1 VLGWELKVLKIKML
15 LIFNSLIHAYNDMSN
30 SLVLRYSVYV
40 DKSYLYFRSG
50 NLGETYY
57 LDAVIKF
64 LFRIFSNFLHPVL
77 LNNLFLLITLFMS
90 LIITYLI
97 FKKLSKH
104 SVFLNAIFS
113 ILFSLSLYY
122 LFRLI
127 SLTPSMY
134 VTFLISLVVL
144 LLLKKTPPFI
154 LGIVEFVVLS
164 SSNYYGFFIFVLVGI
179 WYFFDLIS
187 KKISLKDFLKKIVLF
202 IAPVLIG
209 ILIFFFPLLK
219 SNLTFS
225 KSYTLENNQRPKNE
239 KTTVYRPLEDWYN
252 LSFRPWYFFI
262 PPKSSVFFGEFSKN
276 INEKIQNT
284 GYYLADDYME
294 EEMAGSYMGW
304 HFLLGLGAVAVILLL
319 KRYKNIEFKTFKT
332 VYENKEM
339 IIRSFFIIFCI
350 LLISG
355 PPSFTIGGVEIY
367 TPTYL
372 LYYIVPVF
380 RTLVRW
386 AVVIYLFVL
395 IINSFLVQDLYNLM
409 KTKLQK
415 ILFILSFLTLNFVI
429 FAIKIPVINI
439 NKPPQEIAFVK
450 EKYPESVPYA
460 VYPKGDYYSIFWII
474 SHEDLLI
481 NPVNFVNYETGFD
494 SNEFSKN
501 LVTQEGIQEFLDKD
515 PKYLIYYPENIS
527 NDDLQ
532 KIAEINPSLKSR
544 ENIYEFFRSN
554 FGDGVVVGESVVF
567 EINK

>member
-1 VLGWELKVLKIKML
+1 MHDIILY
-15 LIFNSLIHAYNDMSN
+15 SYNDMSGFVTAGISEIDPLSTVLIN
-30 SLVLRYSVYV
+30 ILHSLLGPILTNNVFVLLSVLFSFISAYVLFKYIKNTLIKCIFSLLYSLSVY
-40 DKSYLYFRSG
+40 F
-50 NLGETYY
+50 
-57 LDAVIKF
+57 
-64 LFRIFSNFLHPVL
+64 
-77 LNNLFLLITLFMS
+77 
-90 LIITYLI
+90 
-97 FKKLSKH
+97 
-104 SVFLNAIFS
+104 
-113 ILFSLSLYY
+113 

-127 SLTPSMY
+127 SLTPGLY
-134 VTFLISLVVL
+134 FVFFFPII
-144 LLLKKTPPFI
+144 FI
-154 LGIVEFVVLS
+154 LLHEEVRAVFLGVFTLFVLVFS
-164 SSNYYGFFIFVLVGI
+164 TYYGFYILVLIFL
-179 WYFFDLIS
+179 WYVFSFFF
-187 KKISLKDFLKKIVLF
+187 KKIFFKEF
-202 IAPVLIG
+202 IANTSALLIPVIIG
-209 ILIFFFPLLK
+209 VLIFFSSTLINNLPVFGKYKKPTNQEK
-219 SNLTFS
+219 SAGV
-225 KSYTLENNQRPKNE
+225 YR
-239 KTTVYRPLEDWYN
+239 VYRPLEDFYN

-276 INEKIQNT
+276 IHEKIKNT

-304 HFLLGLGAVAVILLL
+304 HFLFGLGTVAVLLLL
-319 KRYKNIEFKTFKT
+319 KKYKNIEFKTFKT

-339 IIRSFFIIFCI
+339 ILKSFFIIFCI

-450 EKYPESVPYA
+450 EKYPGSVPYA

-481 NPVNFVNYETGFD
+481 NPVNYVNYEIGFD
-494 SNEFSKN
+494 SNEFSKK
-501 LVTQEGIQEFLDKD
+501 LITEDGIQEFLNQN

-527 NDDLQ
+527 NDDLE
-532 KIAEINPSLKSR
+532 KIGKTNPNLSSK
-544 ENIYEFFRSN
+544 EDIYEFFKSK
-554 FGDGVVVGESVVF
+554 FGDGVVVGESVIFNVGD
-567 EINK
+567 

>member
-1 VLGWELKVLKIKML
+1 MSRI
-15 LIFNSLIHAYNDMSN
+15 IYSYNDMAWFLITGEGFSN
-30 SLVLRYSVYV
+30 V
-40 DKSYLYFRSG
+40 DFFSYGLFSYLGRLYG
-50 NLGETYY
+50 Y
-57 LDAVIKF
+57 LNANNI
-64 LFRIFSNFLHPVL
+64 LIIFT
-77 LNNLFLLITLFMS
+77 LFLTFVLCHLLFSKIHISSNLTMILSLLYTLTVS
-90 LIITYLI
+90 LIFRFI
-97 FKKLSKH
+97 
-104 SVFLNAIFS
+104 SVTPG
-113 ILFSLSLYY
+113 LYFIY
-122 LFRLI
+122 FIPL
-127 SLTPSMY
+127 
-134 VTFLISLVVL
+134 VL
-144 LLLKKTPPFI
+144 LLFLNKPPSLFI
-154 LGIVEFVVLS
+154 GLIILIIFS
-164 SSNYYGFFIFVLVGI
+164 FSNYYGFFCFVIVCF
-179 WYFFDLIS
+179 WYLFDLIS
-187 KKISLKDFLKKIVLF
+187 KIINFKKFIQKLLLF
-202 IAPVLIG
+202 SAPVLLG
-209 ILIFFFPLLK
+209 ILLFFFPLLK

-225 KSYTLENNQRPKNE
+225 GDYTKENNEKRTSE
-239 KTTVYRPLEDWYN
+239 KTVVYRPLEDWYN

-262 PPKSSVFFGEFSKN
+262 PPKSSIFFGEFSKN
-276 INEKIQNT
+276 IHKKIESTN
-284 GYYLADDYME
+284 YYLADDYME

-304 HFLLGLGAVAVILLL
+304 HFLIGLGTIAVILLL

-332 VYENKEM
+332 VYKNKEM

-409 KTKLQK
+409 KTKIQK
-415 ILFILSFLTLNFVI
+415 ILFILAFLTLNFVI

-450 EKYPESVPYA
+450 GRYPESVPYA

-494 SNEFSKN
+494 SNEFSKK
-501 LVTQEGIQEFLDKD
+501 LITEEGIREFLDKD
-515 PKYLIYYPENIS
+515 LKYLIYYPENIS
-527 NDDLQ
+527 DDDLE

-567 EINK
+567 EINN

>member
-1 VLGWELKVLKIKML
+1 
-15 LIFNSLIHAYNDMSN
+15 
-30 SLVLRYSVYV
+30 
-40 DKSYLYFRSG
+40 
-50 NLGETYY
+50 
-57 LDAVIKF
+57 
-64 LFRIFSNFLHPVL
+64 
-77 LNNLFLLITLFMS
+77 
-90 LIITYLI
+90 
-97 FKKLSKH
+97 
-104 SVFLNAIFS
+104 
-113 ILFSLSLYY
+113 
-122 LFRLI
+122 
-127 SLTPSMY
+127 
-134 VTFLISLVVL
+134 
-144 LLLKKTPPFI
+144 
-154 LGIVEFVVLS
+154 
-164 SSNYYGFFIFVLVGI
+164 
-179 WYFFDLIS
+179 
-187 KKISLKDFLKKIVLF
+187 
-202 IAPVLIG
+202 
-209 ILIFFFPLLK
+209 
-219 SNLTFS
+219 
-225 KSYTLENNQRPKNE
+225 
-239 KTTVYRPLEDWYN
+239 
-252 LSFRPWYFFI
+252 
-262 PPKSSVFFGEFSKN
+262 
-276 INEKIQNT
+276 
-284 GYYLADDYME
+284 
-294 EEMAGSYMGW
+294 MAGSYMGW
-304 HFLLGLGAVAVILLL
+304 HFLLGLGVVAVLLLL
-319 KRYKNIEFKTFKT
+319 KKYKNIEFKTFQN
-332 VYENKEM
+332 VYKNKEM
-339 IIRSFFIIFCI
+339 ITRSFFIIFCI

-355 PPSFTIGGVEIY
+355 PPSFTIHGVEIY

-415 ILFILSFLTLNFVI
+415 ILFIVAFLGLNFVI

-439 NKPPQEIAFVK
+439 NKPPEEIAFVK

-481 NPVNFVNYETGFD
+481 NPVNFINYETGFD

-527 NDDLQ
+527 NDDLE